1 MLFRGGRLDA
11 EFVLVVADADG
22 DGDGVAIF
30 FDSLSSECSDMVFQ
44 VALDEIGVNLYIHAA
59 GETAMVD
66 LLQMGIVLLS
76 NECSSLISRVGSR
89 FA

>member
-30 FDSLSSECSDMVFQ
+30 FDSLSSECSDMFQ